1 MSEYTNVEKPFLEKL
16 KRLGWEVIDHGA
28 HGIPQDPG
36 KSYRNNFNDVVLE
49 DVFRKT
55 LRKINVTEHGKQ
67 WLTDK
72 QLDEVFEEIVD
83 QRGRSLHEA
92 NKDVFYKLLK
102 NTTVDTNELTGEQSP
117 VVRFIDFDN
126 WKNNSFIAV
135 NQFRIN
141 TPGGPRESIIPDI
154 VLFVNGLPFVVIE
167 CKDVDVSEPLSEA
180 EIQIRRYSNRRDD
193 DFGIKEGEER
203 LFHFNL
209 FSIITHG
216 TEARF
221 GTISADF
228 DYYFNWKDI
237 FPEKYKVIKI
247 ESENEKVQ
255 EVLIHGMLNKEI
267 MIDVLRHFTLFM
279 EIKEGFEVKIVCRYQ
294 QYRAV
299 GKILERLRAGATGK
313 ERSGVVW
320 HTQGSGKSLTMVF
333 LVRKLRS
340 CEDLKDFKVIMVND
354 RTDLEDQLSNTAKL
368 TGEKVNII
376 NKRKNLRPVL
386 SNDSSNLNM
395 VMVHKFLEEEIKHS
409 KALMKAYVEEGIVPE
424 FKQFEIVNESD
435 RVLMLIDEAHRTQG
449 GDMGDNL
456 FAAFPKAIKVA
467 FTGTPLLT
475 KRHKVKTHERFGEFI
490 DKYKIKQ
497 SVRDRATLDIVYIG
511 RTSKDKIEDP
521 EGFHKEFEDVFKER
535 TKEER
540 LEIQRRY
547 GTMRAYLENM
557 DRLRKITDDI
567 VEHYTTEIM
576 VNGFKAQVVASSVLA
591 AARYEYL
598 IKEAINKKIEKEEAK
613 TGEDHDDEF
622 IKQLKFLE
630 VCTVVSM
637 QDNNEIGYISK
648 ARKKAKHL
656 NAIENFK
663 KDFDYD
669 KPETGIAILCV
680 CDRLLTGFDAPV
692 EQAMYLDKN
701 MREHDLLQT
710 IARVNRTKGPKKK
723 HGIVVDY
730 FGIANHLKDAL
741 AIYAEEDEKEL
752 KEFLE
757 YFRDINKEIP
767 ILESRY
773 NRLLLLFTDNGIN
786 RIEDFI
792 NQKMDDKKEEFDVAE
807 NCIDL
812 AKEIR
817 FRVEFDTY
825 LKAFFDSLDLLF
837 NIDQV
842 KKYYIPAKR
851 FGYLL
856 IRIRNRYQ
864 DETMDLKWAGEKV
877 RKLIDKHLMSMGI
890 NSKIPPV
897 SLLSDDFPEELDKLS
912 KSPKAKAS
920 DMEHAIRRHIKV
932 NLSSDPELYTKF
944 NDRLEAILKRFKGN
958 WDVIAEE
965 FSKLRGDM
973 KRKQHKP
980 ADGLDYVE
988 DVFYRNI
995 VKTAFKKQNKDILS
1009 EGAAAI
1015 YVESEP
1021 KIKDLV
1027 IDIVK
1032 ILREKARIPNFWKDK
1047 TSGVRKL
1054 EGTIDDKLE
1063 FCGIASLSDR
1073 HEKICAEILKL
1084 AEERKSDLQEEPE

>member
-1 MSEYTNVEKPFLEKL
+1 MGEYINVEKPFLEKL
-16 KRLGWEVIDHGA
+16 ETLGWKVVDHGPT
-28 HGIPQDPG
+28 GIPQDPQ
-36 KSYRNNFNDVVLE
+36 KSYRNSFNTVVLE
-49 DVFRKT
+49 DVFKNT
-55 LRKINVTEHGKQ
+55 IRKINVTEDGKD
-67 WLTDK
+67 WLTEK
-72 QLDEVFEEIVD
+72 QIDEVFEEIVD

-92 NKDVFYKLLK
+92 NKDVFNKLLN
-102 NTTVDTNELTGEQSP
+102 NTTVDTNELTGEISP
-117 VVRFIDFDN
+117 VVRYIDFDD
-126 WKNNSFIAV
+126 WKNNSLIAV
-135 NQFRIN
+135 NQFRVN
-141 TPGGPRESIIPDI
+141 TPGGPREAIIPDI

-167 CKDVDVSEPLSEA
+167 CKGLDVSEPLSEA

-193 DFGIKEGEER
+193 DFGIKEGEES

-216 TEARF
+216 REARF
-221 GTISADF
+221 GTISSEF
-228 DYYFNWKDI
+228 DYYYNWKDI
-237 FPEKYKVIKI
+237 FPEEYKIIKI
-247 ESENEKVQ
+247 DSENEKTQ

-267 MIDVLRHFTLFM
+267 MIDVLRHFSLFM

-299 GKILERLRAGATGK
+299 GKILQMLRNGISAK

-340 CEDLKDFKVIMVND
+340 QEDLKNYKVIMVND
-354 RTDLEDQLSNTAKL
+354 RTDLEDQLSETAKL
-368 TGEKVNII
+368 TGETVNVID
-376 NKRKNLRPVL
+376 KRRNLRPNL
-386 SNDSSNLNM
+386 SNNSSNLNM
-395 VMVHKFLEEEIKHS
+395 VMVHKFLEEEIRHS
-409 KALMKAYVEEGIVPE
+409 KALIKAYVEEGEVPE
-424 FKQFEIVNESD
+424 FKPFEVINESE

-456 FAAFPKAIKVA
+456 FTAFPQASKVA

-475 KRHKVKTHERFGEFI
+475 DRHKVKTHDRFGKFI

-511 RTSKDKIEDP
+511 RTSKDEIKDSEK
-521 EGFHKEFEDVFKER
+521 FYQEFEDVFKER
-535 TKEER
+535 TKEEK
-540 LEIQRRY
+540 LEIQKRY

-557 DRLRKITDDI
+557 DRLKKIAEDI
-567 VEHYTTEIM
+567 VENYTTEIM
-576 VNGFKAQVVASSVLA
+576 VNGFKAQVVASSMLA

-598 IKEAINKKIEKEEAK
+598 IKEAINNKIKKEELKA
-613 TGEDHDDEF
+613 GDDRDDDF

-630 VCTVVSM
+630 VCTVVTK
-637 QDNNEIGYISK
+637 QDNNEIAYISQ
-648 ARKKAKHL
+648 ARKKAKNL

-692 EQAMYLDKN
+692 EQVMYLDKN

-730 FGIANHLKDAL
+730 FGVANHLKEAL
-741 AIYAEEDEKEL
+741 AIYSEDDEKEL

-767 ILESRY
+767 VLEARY
-773 NRLLLLFTDNGIN
+773 NRLLQLFSDNGIDK
-786 RIEDFI
+786 IEDFVE
-792 NQKMDDKKEEFDVAE
+792 QKMDDKKKEFELAE
-807 NCIDL
+807 TCIDL

-817 FRVEFDTY
+817 FRAQFDTY

-837 NIDQV
+837 NMEQA

-856 IRIRNRYQ
+856 IRIRNRYR
-864 DETMDLKWAGEKV
+864 DDTMDLKWAGEKV
-877 RKLIDKHLMSMGI
+877 RKLIDKHLTSLGI
-890 NSKIPPV
+890 NSKVPPV
-897 SLLSDDFPEELDKLS
+897 SLLSDEFPEEIEKLS
-912 KSPKAKAS
+912 KSSKAKAS

-944 NDRLEAILKRFKGN
+944 NDRLEAILNKFKGN
-958 WDVIAEE
+958 WDVIASE
-965 FSKLRGDM
+965 FDKLRDDI
-973 KRKQHKP
+973 KRKQPKP

-988 DVFYRNI
+988 DVFYRNML
-995 VKTAFKKQNKDILS
+995 KTAFANEKGEKGDLKEDTAYFVS
-1009 EGAAAI
+1009 EDAAI
-1015 YVESEP
+1015 KE
-1021 KIKDLV
+1021 LV

-1032 ILREKARIPNFWKDK
+1032 ILREKLRIPNFWKK
-1047 TSGVRKL
+1047 SSEIKKL
-1054 EGTIDDKLE
+1054 QGAIDDKLD
-1063 FCGIASLSDR
+1063 FCGITALSDK
-1073 HEKICAEILKL
+1073 HEKICSDILSL
-1084 AEERKSDLQEEPE
+1084 AKQKESDLQEDTE

>member
-16 KRLGWEVIDHGA
+16 ESLGWEVIDHGA
-28 HGIPQDPG
+28 HGIPQSPE
-36 KSYRNNFNDVVLE
+36 KSLRSNFNDVVLE
-49 DVFRKT
+49 EVFRKT
-55 LRKINVTEHGKQ
+55 VRNINVTQDGNK

-92 NKDVFYKLLK
+92 NKDVFYKLLN
-102 NTTVDTNELTGEQSP
+102 NTTVDMNELTDEPSP

-126 WKNNSFIAV
+126 WTNNSFIAI

-141 TPGGPRESIIPDI
+141 TPGGPRNGIIPDI

-193 DFGIKEGEER
+193 DFGIREGEER

-228 DYYFNWKDI
+228 DFYSNWKDI
-237 FPEKYKVIKI
+237 FPEEYKVIQI
-247 ESENEKVQ
+247 AGENEKTQ

-279 EIKEGFEVKIVCRYQ
+279 EIKEGTEIKIVCRYQ

-299 GKILERLRAGATGK
+299 GKILEKLRQGESGK

-333 LVRKLRS
+333 LIRKLRS
-340 CEDLKDFKVIMVND
+340 SEDLKDFKVIMVND
-354 RTDLEDQLSNTAKL
+354 RIDLEDQLSETAKL
-368 TGEKVNII
+368 TGEKVNIV
-376 NKRKNLRPVL
+376 NKRKKLRPVL

-395 VMVHKFLEEEIKHS
+395 VMVHKFLEEEIRHS
-409 KALMKAYVEEGIVPE
+409 KALMKAYVEEGEVPE
-424 FKQFEIVNESD
+424 FKPFEVVNESD
-435 RVLMLIDEAHRTQG
+435 RVLMLVDEAHRTHG

-456 FAAFPKAIKVA
+456 FTAFPKAAKVA

-475 KRHKVKTHERFGEFI
+475 QRHKVKTHERFGGFI
-490 DKYKIKQ
+490 DQYKIKQ

-511 RTSKDKIEDP
+511 RTSKDKIKDAEA
-521 EGFHKEFEDVFKER
+521 FHTEFEDVFRER
-535 TKEER
+535 TQEEK
-540 LEIQRRY
+540 LEIQKRY

-557 DRLRKITDDI
+557 DRLRKIAEDI
-567 VEHYTTEIM
+567 VDHYTAEIM

-598 IKEAINKKIEKEEAK
+598 IKEAIDKKIEKEAAK
-613 TGEDHDDEF
+613 TGDDRDDEF
-622 IKQLKFLE
+622 IKQLKFIE

-637 QDNNEIGYISK
+637 QDNNELAFISQ
-648 ARKKAKHL
+648 ARRKAKEH

-663 KDFDYD
+663 KDFDYE
-669 KPETGIAILCV
+669 KPETGVAILCV

-692 EQAMYLDKN
+692 EQVMYLDKN

-710 IARVNRTKGPKKK
+710 IARVNRTKGPIKK

-767 ILESRY
+767 ILDSRY
-773 NRLLLLFTDNGIN
+773 NRLLQLFTDNGIS
-786 RIEDFI
+786 RIEDFV
-792 NQKMDDKKEEFDVAE
+792 NQKIDDKKEEFELAE

-817 FRVEFDTY
+817 FRAQFDTY

-837 NIDQV
+837 NLDPV

-864 DETMDLKWAGEKV
+864 DATMDLKWAGEKV

-897 SLLSDDFPEELDKLS
+897 SLLSDDFPEELSKFS

-932 NLSSDPELYTKF
+932 NFSSDPELYTKF

-965 FSKLRGDM
+965 FAMLRDDM

-980 ADGLDYVE
+980 AEGLDYAE
-988 DVFYRNI
+988 DIFYRNI
-995 VKTAFKKQNKDILS
+995 VKTAFKQEKKDPLS
-1009 EGAAAI
+1009 ENTAAFIAADN
-1015 YVESEP
+1015 E
-1021 KIKDLV
+1021 IKGLV

-1032 ILREKARIPNFWKDK
+1032 ILREKIRIPNFWRDK
-1047 TSGVRKL
+1047 TSEVRKL

-1063 FCGIASLSDR
+1063 FCGIPSLLDK

-1084 AEERKSDLQEEPE
+1084 AKERESDLQEEPE

>member
-16 KRLGWEVIDHGA
+16 KSLGWEVIDHGA
-28 HGIPQDPG
+28 HGIPQDTR
-36 KSYRNNFNDVVLE
+36 KSYRSSFNDVVLE

-55 LRKINVTEHGKQ
+55 VRKINVTEDGKE

-92 NKDVFYKLLK
+92 NKNVFYKLLK
-102 NTTVDTNELTGEQSP
+102 SKTVDTNQLTGEQSP

-126 WKNNSFIAV
+126 WKNNSFIAI

-237 FPEKYKVIKI
+237 FPEEYKVIKI
-247 ESENEKVQ
+247 DSENEKVQ

-267 MIDVLRHFTLFM
+267 LIDVLRHFTLFM
-279 EIKEGFEVKIVCRYQ
+279 EIKEGTEVKIVCRYQ

-299 GKILERLRAGATGK
+299 GKILDKLRAGATGK

-409 KALMKAYVEEGIVPE
+409 KALMKAYVEEGVVPE
-424 FKQFEIVNESD
+424 FKPFEIVNESD
-435 RVLMLIDEAHRTQG
+435 RILMLIDEAHRTQG

-456 FAAFPKAIKVA
+456 FTAFPKAVKVA

-535 TKEER
+535 TKEEK
-540 LEIQRRY
+540 LEIQKRY

-613 TGEDHDDEF
+613 TGDDRDDEF

-648 ARKKAKHL
+648 ARKKAKNL

-710 IARVNRTKGPKKK
+710 IARVNRTKGSKKK

-741 AIYAEEDEKEL
+741 AIYGEEDEKEL

-767 ILESRY
+767 VLEARY
-773 NRLLLLFTDNGIN
+773 NRLLQLFSDNGIG
-786 RIEDFI
+786 RIEDFV
-792 NQKMDDKKEEFDVAE
+792 NQKMDDKKEEFELAE
-807 NCIDL
+807 DCIDL

-817 FRVEFDTY
+817 FRAQFDTY

-837 NIDQV
+837 NIEQA

-864 DETMDLKWAGEKV
+864 DKTMDLKWAGEKV
-877 RKLIDKHLMSMGI
+877 RKLIDKHLISLGI

-897 SLLSDDFPEELDKLS
+897 SLLSDEFPEEIDKLS

-944 NDRLEAILKRFKGN
+944 NDRLEAILKRFEGN
-958 WDVIAEE
+958 WDVIASE
-965 FSKLRGDM
+965 FDKLRDDM

-988 DVFYRNI
+988 DIFYRNI
-995 VKTAFKKQNKDILS
+995 VKTAFKKEKEGPLS
-1009 EGAAAI
+1009 EDTAFFI
-1015 YVESEP
+1015 ESDTN
-1021 KIKDLV
+1021 IKELV

-1032 ILREKARIPNFWKDK
+1032 VLREKVRIPNFWKK
-1047 TSGVRKL
+1047 SSEVKKL
-1054 EGTIDDKLE
+1054 QGTIDDKLD
-1063 FCGIASLSDR
+1063 FCNITALSDK
-1073 HEKICAEILKL
+1073 HEKICSDILNL
-1084 AEERKSDLQEEPE
+1084 AKKRERDLQEET